1 MRGKTKLECP
11 VKKVMEII
19 GKKWTIL
26 IVYNLISGLK
36 RFKEL
41 EKSLDQICPRM
52 LSERLKEL
60 EKLKLIEKKISS
72 TWPLKIT
79 YRLTKKGNSFYKI
92 IKAMEECGEKI

>member
-1 MRGKTKLECP
+1 
-11 VKKVMEII
+11 MEII
-19 GKKWTIL
+19 GKKWAIL
-26 IVYNLISGLK
+26 IVYHLFSGPK

-41 EKSLDQICPRM
+41 EKSLGQICPRM

-79 YRLTKKGNSFYKI
+79 YRLTKKGKSFYKI
-92 IKAMEECGEKI
+92 IKAMEEWGKKY